1 MDKYISSDEDGLL
14 DLEENLDLEEKAVRP
29 TRCCGSR
36 KNWLETGAYLGID
49 VDLLLQRL
57 QEACHRIYGAHPEDE
72 TLCDLEAFPDIRI
85 QSNTG

>member
-1 MDKYISSDEDGLL
+1 MDKYISSDEDGL
-14 DLEENLDLEEKAVRP
+14 LDLEEKAVRP

-36 KNWLETGAYLGID
+36 KNWLETGLGID
-49 VDLLLQRL
+49 VDILLQRL
-57 QEACHRIYGAHPEDE
+57 QEACHRIYGARPEDE